1 MGFGVKQE
9 AAPSVVNTPMA
20 PPAQVATPAPA
31 PAPSALNPMIMQSPQ
46 APTASTSQ
54 LSIET
59 SSLAAPP

>member
-1 MGFGVKQE
+1 MGFGVEQK
-9 AAPSVVNTPMA
+9 AAPSVINSPVAQPV
-20 PPAQVATPAPA
+20 QVATPAPA
-31 PAPSALNPMIMQSPQ
+31 PAPSALNPLIMSSPQ